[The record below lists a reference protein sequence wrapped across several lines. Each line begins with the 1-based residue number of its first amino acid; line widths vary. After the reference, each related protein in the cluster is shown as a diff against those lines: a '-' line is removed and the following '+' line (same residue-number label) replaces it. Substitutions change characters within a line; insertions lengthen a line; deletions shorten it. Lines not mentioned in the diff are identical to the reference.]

1 MPKDWTG
8 GRASVFKT
16 LGASN
21 HTDRERQRE
30 DYYATEPRATELLCQ
45 LVQFDGPILEPSCG
59 EGHISEELKKAGYEV
74 TSRDLVNR
82 GYGEVADFLAIDNLQ
97 WNGNI
102 VTNPPYKYAQEFV
115 EKALQIIPEGKK
127 VCMFLKLT
135 FLEGKARRKLF
146 QITPPKIVYVASG
159 RLKCAMN
166 GDFNSIGGSAAAY
179 AWFVWEKGFNGEPVI
194 RWFN

>member
-1 MPKDWTG
+1 MAKDWTG

-21 HTDRERQRE
+21 HTDNERQRE

-45 LVQFDGPILEPSCG
+45 LVTFDGPILEPSCG
-59 EGHISEELKKAGYEV
+59 EGHISEELKKAGYDV
-74 TSRDLVNR
+74 TSRDLVDR

-135 FLEGKARRKLF
+135 FLEGKARKQLF
-146 QITPPKIVYVASG
+146 RVSPPKIVYVASG

-166 GDFNSIGGSAAAY
+166 GDFDSIGGSAAAY
-179 AWFVWEKGFNGEPVI
+179 AWFVWEKGFKGEPVI